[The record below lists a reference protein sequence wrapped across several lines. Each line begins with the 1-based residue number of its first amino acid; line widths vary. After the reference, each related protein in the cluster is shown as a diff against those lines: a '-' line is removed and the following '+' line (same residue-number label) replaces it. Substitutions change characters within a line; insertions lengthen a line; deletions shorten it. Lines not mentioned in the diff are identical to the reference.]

1 MKVKMKKTLYNKFSC
16 ELPQPDRLPSL
27 SDCLP
32 NVYHVSNF
40 RVAETKISE
49 HSRGGGM
56 PKKIR

>member
-49 HSRGGGM
+49 HSRGVGNA
-56 PKKIR
+56 